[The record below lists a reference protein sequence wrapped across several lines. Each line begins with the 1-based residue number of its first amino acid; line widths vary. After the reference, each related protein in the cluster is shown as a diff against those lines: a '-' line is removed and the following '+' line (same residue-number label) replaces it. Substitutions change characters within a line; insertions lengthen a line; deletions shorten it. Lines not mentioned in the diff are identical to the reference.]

1 MNLNDLMIKIG
12 QNLQL
17 YPAGV
22 RAPGF
27 FLCFPFQAHF
37 INSHHFVRSEA
48 RHFLR
53 QARISL
59 WKRKTTT
66 TTPEERNFASWGSC
80 QSGDPVGDA
89 PARHLS
95 LGTTISILLGTRVVC
110 WVISWDLKNLLCLWS
125 CFLWGGVSAKKW
137 FFRKGLWCF
146 AYVVD
151 ILYYK

>member
-17 YPAGV
+17 ETPT
-22 RAPGF
+22 GF
-27 FLCFPFQAHF
+27 RVLCTRVNFPCFPGI
-37 INSHHFVRSEA
+37 INSHHFVWSEA

-80 QSGDPVGDA
+80 QSGDPVEDA

-95 LGTTISILLGTRVVC
+95 LGTTISILLGTPVVC
-110 WVISWDLKNLLCLWS
+110 WVISWDLKNLLCIWS
-125 CFLWGGVSAKKW
+125 CFLRRGECTKKSE
-137 FFRKGLWCF
+137 RGYDALHMLWIYCTS
-146 AYVVD
+146 
-151 ILYYK
+151 K